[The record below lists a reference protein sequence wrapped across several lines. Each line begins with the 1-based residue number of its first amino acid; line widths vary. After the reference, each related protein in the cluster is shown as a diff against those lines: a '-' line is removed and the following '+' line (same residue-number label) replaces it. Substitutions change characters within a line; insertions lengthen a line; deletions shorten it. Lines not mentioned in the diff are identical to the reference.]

1 MNDKI
6 FESIE
11 FICASQCNFYFVIH
25 LLNSNDEIDITLR
38 CTNGHQNLD
47 QMNWASMFLFGRIV
61 SFLKKLAF
69 KSIPEQRDLFY
80 DFTKKNQENLREIK
94 VKKVF

>member
-1 MNDKI
+1 
-6 FESIE
+6 
-11 FICASQCNFYFVIH
+11 
-25 LLNSNDEIDITLR
+25 
-38 CTNGHQNLD
+38 
-47 QMNWASMFLFGRIV
+47 MNWASMFLFGRIV

-69 KSIPEQRDLFY
+69 KSIPEQRDLFC